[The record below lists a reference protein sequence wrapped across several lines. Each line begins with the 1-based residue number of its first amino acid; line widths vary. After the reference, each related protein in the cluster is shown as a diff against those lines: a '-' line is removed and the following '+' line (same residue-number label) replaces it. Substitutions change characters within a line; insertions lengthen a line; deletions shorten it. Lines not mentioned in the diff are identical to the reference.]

1 MPTNTGLPANAP
13 KEPNAA
19 PNTAP
24 NTALNAAPN
33 NAPNPR
39 PAPLVANL
47 IGSDNADTLSG
58 DRNDNSYSAGAGN
71 DLLLASSG
79 NDSFS
84 GGNGIDILDYSG
96 VNADLNLARGGV
108 LTKSNGLG
116 TDTITGFDIEVIRAN
131 PNRVNTI
138 DGTTG
143 TTAALNV
150 NLATKTLT
158 INNLPRI
165 GSASLTVEN
174 FQNVNGSENAD
185 VIVGDGLANI
195 LNGNGGND
203 TISGGGGDD
212 TFIGSSGSDTYRGE
226 SGFDTLS
233 YENASAGV
241 TLVRGGTVVKQ
252 DGSIDTIADFSV
264 EAVVGARGQT
274 NTIDGS
280 TGVTASLAVDLSNES
295 LTINNLPFVGT
306 AQLVVRNFTD
316 VKGSENADA
325 ITGSNGRNALS
336 GGGGN
341 DVLTGLRGSDL
352 LTGGGGSDTFVYN
365 RGDSLLNGFDRI
377 TDLQIGTDVI
387 DGLVTASSVRQFGAV
402 VALTGSDISQVLT
415 EQGFRA
421 GSAATFTLG
430 SGSTS
435 RTFLAM
441 NDNQNGFQANSDNI
455 VEITGYSGQLSQLQV
470 V

>member
-1 MPTNTGLPANAP
+1 MPSNSSDASNAP
-13 KEPNAA
+13 QQS
-19 PNTAP
+19 NTAA
-24 NTALNAAPN
+24 NTALNNAA
-33 NAPNPR
+33 NPR

-47 IGSDNADTLSG
+47 IGSDNADTLSS

-79 NDSFS
+79 NDNFS
-84 GGNGIDILDYSG
+84 GGTGIDTLDYSG
-96 VNADLNLARGGV
+96 VNANLTLSRGGV
-108 LTKSNGLG
+108 LSKSNNRG

-131 PNRVNTI
+131 PNQINTI
-138 DGTTG
+138 DGATG
-143 TTAALNV
+143 TTASLNV
-150 NLATKTLT
+150 NLSTKTLT
-158 INNLPRI
+158 INNLPGI

-185 VIVGDGLANI
+185 VIIGDDLRNV

-226 SGFDTLS
+226 SGFDTLN
-233 YENASAGV
+233 YEASSTGV
-241 TLVRGGTVVKQ
+241 TLVRGGTVLKQ
-252 DGSIDTIADFSV
+252 DGSTDTIADFSV

-306 AQLVVRNFTD
+306 AQLVVKNFTD

-325 ITGSNGRNALS
+325 ITGSNGRNALN

-341 DVLTGLRGSDL
+341 DVLTGLRGADL
-352 LTGGGGSDTFVYN
+352 LTGGGGIDTFVFN
-365 RGDSLLNGFDRI
+365 RADSLLNGFDRI
-377 TDLQIGTDVI
+377 TDLEIGSDLI
-387 DGLVTASSVRQFGAV
+387 DGLVTASSVSQFGV
-402 VALTGSDISQVLT
+402 VAALTGSDISQVLT
-415 EQGFRA
+415 AQGFGA
-421 GSAATFTLG
+421 GLAASFTLG
-430 SGSTS
+430 SGSSS
-435 RTFLAM
+435 RTFLAI
-441 NDNQNGFQANSDNI
+441 NDNRNGFQAGSDNI

>member
-1 MPTNTGLPANAP
+1 MPANTSLPANAP
-13 KEPNAA
+13 KAANA
-19 PNTAP
+19 AP
-24 NTALNAAPN
+24 NTALNAAPNEAPN

-47 IGSDNADTLSG
+47 IGSDNTDTLSG

-84 GGNGIDILDYSG
+84 GGTGIDILDYSG
-96 VNADLNLARGGV
+96 VNANLTLARGGV
-108 LTKSNGLG
+108 LTKSNDLG

-150 NLATKTLT
+150 NLATKILT
-158 INNLPRI
+158 INNLPGI

-185 VIVGDGLANI
+185 VIVG
-195 LNGNGGND
+195 
-203 TISGGGGDD
+203 
-212 TFIGSSGSDTYRGE
+212 
-226 SGFDTLS
+226 
-233 YENASAGV
+233 
-241 TLVRGGTVVKQ
+241 
-252 DGSIDTIADFSV
+252 
-264 EAVVGARGQT
+264 
-274 NTIDGS
+274 
-280 TGVTASLAVDLSNES
+280 
-295 LTINNLPFVGT
+295 
-306 AQLVVRNFTD
+306 
-316 VKGSENADA
+316 
-325 ITGSNGRNALS
+325 SNGRNALN
-336 GGGGN
+336 GGSGN
-341 DVLTGLRGSDL
+341 DVLTGLRGADL

-365 RGDSLLNGFDRI
+365 RADSLLNGFDRI
-377 TDLQIGTDVI
+377 TDLQIGADVI
-387 DGLVTASSVRQFGAV
+387 DGLVTASSVRQFGSVA
-402 VALTGSDISQVLT
+402 ALTGFDISQVLT
-415 EQGFRA
+415 AQAFGA
-421 GSAATFTLG
+421 DLAATFTLG